1 VGIKTITATAVGVVA
16 TLFPVTAWSGG
27 TGAGECPDIPLP
39 QGSEPVQLD
48 PALFTTEID
57 NPYWP
62 MRPGSRWISRE
73 TAPDGTR
80 QRVVVTVTSR
90 TKLIANGIT
99 ARVVHDVVR
108 EEGEL
113 VEVTDDWYAQ
123 DCAGN
128 VWYLGEKTA
137 EYEDGKVVSRAGSW
151 EAGVD
156 GAQPGIVMPA
166 NPAVGMEYRQEHYAG
181 EAEDNGEILSLDE
194 QVGVPAGHFADVVM
208 TRDTD
213 ALRPRVLEYKFY
225 ARGIGPVLAIGVS
238 GGDDREELLSY
249 RRGR

>member
-1 VGIKTITATAVGVVA
+1 MLAVA
-16 TLFPVTAWSGG
+16 FPVAAWSGVG
-27 TGAGECPDIPLP
+27 SGAGDCPEIPLP
-39 QGSEPVQLD
+39 QGSEPVELD
-48 PALFTTEID
+48 PAHFTTGID

-62 MRPGSRWISRE
+62 MRPGNRWIYRE

-80 QRVVVTVTSR
+80 QRVVVTVTTK

-108 EEGEL
+108 EDGEL

-137 EYEDGKVVSRAGSW
+137 EYEDGKVVTREGSW

-156 GAQPGIVMPA
+156 GAQPGVIMPA
-166 NPAVGMEYRQEHYAG
+166 SPVVGMEYRQEHYAG
-181 EAEDNGEILSLDE
+181 EAEDAGEIFSLDE
-194 QVGVPAGHFADVVM
+194 QAGVPAGHFTDVVM
-208 TRDTD
+208 TKDTD
-213 ALRPRVLEYKFY
+213 GLRPRVLEYKFY
-225 ARGIGPVLAIGVS
+225 ARGVGPVLAIGVS
-238 GGDDREELLSY
+238 GGNDREDLLSF